1 MADGEEPHVLDIAV
15 HDTPLFNQWLAGLT
29 PADREWAVNHH
40 VRMLHVRVA
49 YRPNA
54 TILDIKNVLAT
65 RYTLPAASLRLI
77 RAGTNLPDGTIVRDL
92 GMHMEGALALAVRR

>member
-1 MADGEEPHVLDIAV
+1 MAADEEPDALGITV

-29 PADREWAVNHH
+29 PEDREWAENNH

-49 YRPNA
+49 YRPTA
-54 TILDIKNVLAT
+54 TILDIKNVLAA

-77 RAGTNLPDGTIVRDL
+77 RDGTNLPDGTIVRDL
-92 GMHMEGALALAVRR
+92 AMHMEGSLALAVRR